1 MCVLGKVNVKFKCM
15 KPQESI
21 TMSEWLTFGC
31 LHVGVYH
38 VPVIGSSAC
47 TAYIYLYYNYNCM
60 HTYVNVHRVLIVYI
74 QAG

>member
-1 MCVLGKVNVKFKCM
+1 MCIGQGYGKFKCM

-21 TMSEWLTFGC
+21 TMSERLTFGC

>member
-21 TMSEWLTFGC
+21 TMSERLTFGC

-47 TAYIYLYYNYNCM
+47 TAYIYLYYNYSCM

>member
-1 MCVLGKVNVKFKCM
+1 MCVLGKVYVKFKCM

-21 TMSEWLTFGC
+21 TMSERLTFGC

>member
-21 TMSEWLTFGC
+21 TMSERLTFGC

-47 TAYIYLYYNYNCM
+47 TAYIYLYYNYNCIY
-60 HTYVNVHRVLIVYI
+60 TCVNVHRVLIVYI

>member
-21 TMSEWLTFGC
+21 TMSERLTFRC

>member
-21 TMSEWLTFGC
+21 TMSERLTFGC